1 MHPDAL
7 LSAREDGI
15 LMEDAPKKTRRRK
28 PAATAGTEKAKAG
41 KRTAEKEW
49 SRELFDEF
57 QRTKGTQ
64 TPDLKTVQAQ
74 VLAGLSPEDLE
85 PGVEEERPIP
95 KVNEVFQKL
104 IEFGEAYHIQ
114 GEADFREAAHNYA
127 EEAVLI
133 ARMRSQIDQEGLTVM
148 KTYKTG
154 DMPVAH
160 PLLQEI
166 PRHVDCANKTLATIS
181 DIMMKRGAKREETGE
196 DLDAFRL

>member
-1 MHPDAL
+1 MGSLLHPDAL
-7 LSAREDGI
+7 ISAREDGI

-41 KRTAEKEW
+41 KLPGA
-49 SRELFDEF
+49 
-57 QRTKGTQ
+57 
-64 TPDLKTVQAQ
+64 PDLKEIQAQ
-74 VLAGLSPEDLE
+74 LLAELSPEDLE
-85 PGVEEERPIP
+85 PGVEEKREIP
-95 KVNEVFQKL
+95 KVDVVFRKL